1 MPYKDALTFIVHS
14 FDAYIRGE
22 KMAPIP
28 GLTGIPISECG
39 IPLGDKHPEGI
50 NTLLNLLQDQRDLT
64 VLQYDMVKI
73 TFYILIFLYEEIF
86 LIF

>member
-1 MPYKDALTFIVHS
+1 MPYKDALAFIVHS
-14 FDAYIRGE
+14 FEAFIRGE
-22 KMAPIP
+22 KMNPIP

-50 NTLLNLLQDQRDLT
+50 ITLLNLLQDQRDLT

-73 TFYILIFLYEEIF
+73 ILYFIYGRYFN
-86 LIF
+86 

>member
-39 IPLGDKHPEGI
+39 IPLGEKHPEGI
-50 NTLLNLLQDQRDLT
+50 NTLLNLLLDQRDLT

-73 TFYILIFLYEEIF
+73 TFSILIYVINIML
-86 LIF
+86 LQ